1 MATPAPLSPEMG
13 LADLRNAGPAARLRP
28 LLSKKG
34 FPRTTLRGDEACP
47 RLEQEVRAVAKG
59 RVARV
64 LAAAKER
71 RLVAFGG
78 EHQGL
83 DPRAAMRA
91 VAEGLLLAPSATAPG
106 ITFAGLKL
114 DLIRAELRS
123 LWL

>member
-1 MATPAPLSPEMG
+1 MRAPL
-13 LADLRNAGPAARLRP
+13 PASAP

-34 FPRTTLRGDEACP
+34 FPRTTLREGQECP

-71 RLVAFGG
+71 RLVALGG
-78 EHQGL
+78 EHQRFNSGAGV
-83 DPRAAMRA
+83 RAIAK
-91 VAEGLLLAPSATAPG
+91 GLLLAPPAAAPG
-106 ITFAGLKL
+106 IAFPGLKL
-114 DLIRAELRS
+114 DLIRVELRS